1 MKNATFRQLRVFNE
15 VARQLS
21 FSKAAQALHLTPP
34 AVTMQVKELEG
45 HVGLPLFERQGR
57 QIALTTAGE
66 YMLVY
71 ARRILATIKDAEDA
85 AARLKR
91 LEVGSLTLGMISTAE
106 YFMPHLLAEFQR
118 EHPSVEL
125 KLVISNR
132 DQLVRMLQGNEV
144 DLAIMGRPPREMA
157 TRAEPFAAH
166 PHVFVAPPGHPLTRR
181 GHPPVQALK
190 ADTLIMREE
199 GSGTRA
205 ALDQF
210 LREREHV
217 PVQTME
223 IGSNE
228 SIKQAVMAGMGVSFL
243 SLHTLGLELDQG
255 LLCVLD
261 IEGSP
266 VVRAWNVVHTLSKLL
281 SPAAETLRYFVLER
295 GERFLADT
303 YGRHLPMGH
312 HPDGALEMPSP

>member
-21 FSKAAQALHLTPP
+21 FSKAAQSLHLTPP

-45 HVGLPLFERQGR
+45 HVGMPLFERQGR
-57 QIALTTAGE
+57 QISLTTAGE

-91 LEVGSLTLGMISTAE
+91 LEVGNLTIGMISTAE
-106 YFMPHLLAEFQR
+106 YFMPRLLAEFQR

-125 KLVISNR
+125 RLVISNR
-132 DQLVRMLQGNEV
+132 EQLVRMLQANEV
-144 DLAIMGRPPREMA
+144 DIAIMGRPPREMA

-166 PHVFVAPPGHPLTRR
+166 PHVFVAPPDHPLLRR
-181 GHPPVQALK
+181 GHPHVQALQGHP
-190 ADTLIMREE
+190 LIVREE

-210 LREREHV
+210 FRDHQYQHAR
-217 PVQTME
+217 TME
-223 IGSNE
+223 VSSNE
-228 SIKQAVMAGMGVSFL
+228 SIKQAVMAGMGLSFL
-243 SLHTLGLELDQG
+243 SLHTLGTELDQG
-255 LLCVLD
+255 LLGLVEV
-261 IEGSP
+261 EGSP

-281 SPAAETLRYFVLER
+281 SPAAEALRYFVLER
-295 GERFLADT
+295 GEQFLADQ
-303 YGRHLPMGH
+303 YGRHLHMQMGT
-312 HPDGALEMPSP
+312 GA